1 MWFGLHRHTWV
12 DVTSAMALNI
22 TNRLTKYKLLDNQS
36 RTLAGEAMKSTN
48 VRKRQRKRCTIWQIC
63 SVSFVA
69 RMESS
74 QIRPR
79 STFVLWLAWP
89 SCLRKHINVRKPWQ
103 WMHNFKFKHD
113 RSLPNISILPNWA
126 RVWGVHKVH
135 NFKCTNTILTWKAM
149 SSSCWIKC
157 KAKTS

>member
-89 SCLRKHINVRKPWQ
+89 SCLRKHINVRKPCNECTTSNSNMIDPYQ
-103 WMHNFKFKHD
+103 IHPFCPTERVFEVYTKYTTSNVRTRF
-113 RSLPNISILPNWA
+113 LPGRQCRPVA
-126 RVWGVHKVH
+126 E
-135 NFKCTNTILTWKAM
+135 
-149 SSSCWIKC
+149 
-157 KAKTS
+157 